1 MKIFGISLG
10 GLDGKTS
17 KINEKVKLIKEPSS
31 EGLMVEMPLSDCAVI
46 AGGPQVQNDTEA

>member
-31 EGLMVEMPLSDCAVI
+31 EGLMVEMPLSDCAVV
-46 AGGPQVQNDTEA
+46 AGGPQVQNDTNE